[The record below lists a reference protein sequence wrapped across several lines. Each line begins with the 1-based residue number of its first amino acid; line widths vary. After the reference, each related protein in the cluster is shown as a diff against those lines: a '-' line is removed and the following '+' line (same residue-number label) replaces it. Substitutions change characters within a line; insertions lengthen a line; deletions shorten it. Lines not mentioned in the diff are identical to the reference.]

1 MIRLPPELLPL
12 LHAVTLLAAVLVLWL
27 AGEWRRAR
35 RRKRERRGL
44 FPCRLCAEW
53 IRHGGKAELVRCTA
67 CGALNEPGRVVD
79 L

>member
-1 MIRLPPELLPL
+1 LLY
-12 LHAVTLLAAVLVLWL
+12 AVTLLAAVLVLWL

-35 RRKRERRGL
+35 R
-44 FPCRLCAEW
+44 

-67 CGALNEPGRVVD
+67 CGALNEPGRAVD